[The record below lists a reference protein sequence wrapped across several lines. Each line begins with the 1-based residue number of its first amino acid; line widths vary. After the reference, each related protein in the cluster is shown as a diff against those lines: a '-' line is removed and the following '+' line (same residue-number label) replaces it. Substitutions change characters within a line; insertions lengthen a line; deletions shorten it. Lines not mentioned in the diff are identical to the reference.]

1 MIAYFFFIDGINTV
15 TALGG
20 IFGTIVLG
28 ITALD
33 LMITIVA
40 IQFVAAPSAILF
52 TRLAKKIGTKQAL
65 TMSLVG
71 WVVLCFAALSFA
83 PLELESHDEYQIQF
97 DWDEEQNVYT
107 VQMADDNVP
116 QLAQKLK
123 YDKSEFNE
131 QEWAT
136 SWSHLLPVE
145 IDDRSDTKKWT
156 FDETNS
162 VGEDVTY
169 TMSLNGIS
177 DSEITA
183 FLSSMAESRFSASIS
198 GGSLDSSSNIG
209 IDHPTSLGDGKLDAI
224 PEAARANVW
233 GPLGLTV
240 GIQFLLLG
248 CAMGTLLGGSQGL
261 ARSMF
266 GQIVPETRSAEFFGF
281 FGFFGKVA
289 ALIGPLLYGTLTI
302 MYDSRV
308 GILSISVLIFIGAV
322 MMRMVDVE
330 QGRADAQAEDARNRG
345 ITTEE

>member
-1 MIAYFFFIDGINTV
+1 MV
-15 TALGG
+15 TIL
-20 IFGTIVLG
+20 
-28 ITALD
+28 
-33 LMITIVA
+33 A

-52 TRLAKKIGTKQAL
+52 TRLAKKVGTKQAL

-83 PLELESHDEYQIQF
+83 PLELDSHEEYQIQF

-107 VQMADDNVP
+107 VQMENSDVP
-116 QLAQKLK
+116 ELAQKLK
-123 YDKSEFNE
+123 YEKSEFNE

-136 SWSHLLPVE
+136 SWSHVLPVE
-145 IDDRSDTKKWT
+145 IDDRSDTMRWA
-156 FDETNS
+156 FWVTNTD
-162 VGEDVTY
+162 GDDTDVPY
-169 TMSLNGIS
+169 VLSLNNV
-177 DSEITA
+177 DVSEISL
-183 FLSSMAESRFSASIS
+183 FLSSLDDSRFSTSVS

-224 PEAARANVW
+224 PETARAKVW

-308 GILSISVLIFIGAV
+308 GILSISVLILIGAI
-322 MMRMVDVE
+322 MMRMVDVD

-345 ITTEE
+345 ITTDE